1 MLVIYPAFLE
11 FQEIMI
17 ILVVAVVIFG
27 PDKIPEI
34 ARGLGQAVRKMK
46 EATED
51 IKQEI
56 LNPASELDPTKEIR
70 ETIADLDP
78 TKDIRDSF
86 SELDPTKDIQNAF
99 QSADPTHDITR
110 ALEDP
115 IKDFEQTIL
124 GEEPA
129 IANDKP
135 VTIANDAI
143 EIVKTEV
150 EIQTEQELGNGG
162 SISR

>member
-1 MLVIYPAFLE
+1 
-11 FQEIMI
+11 MI

-34 ARGLGQAVRKMK
+34 ARGLGQGVRKMK

-56 LNPASELDPTKEIR
+56 LNPAADLDPTKEIR
-70 ETIADLDP
+70 ETIKGLDP
-78 TKDIRDSF
+78 TEEIKNAFVNTDPSKDI
-86 SELDPTKDIQNAF
+86 A
-99 QSADPTHDITR
+99 R

-115 IKDFEQTIL
+115 LQDFENSIMKMDETEKTVDPTSDIKETIQL
-124 GEEPA
+124 AKTE
-129 IANDKP
+129 
-135 VTIANDAI
+135 I
-143 EIVKTEV
+143 EIASEN
-150 EIQTEQELGNGG
+150 ELGNGG

>member
-1 MLVIYPAFLE
+1 MLAIYPAFLE

-56 LNPASELDPTKEIR
+56 MNPVSDLDPTKEIR
-70 ETIADLDP
+70 NSISDLDP
-78 TKDIRDSF
+78 TK
-86 SELDPTKDIQNAF
+86 ELNSTIKGGDPINEIA
-99 QSADPTHDITR
+99 R

-115 IKDFEQTIL
+115 IKDIEKTLLEQNTNSDSTN
-124 GEEPA
+124 PA
-129 IANDKP
+129 KEVEKI
-135 VTIANDAI
+135 I
-143 EIVKTEV
+143 EVAKTE
-150 EIQTEQELGNGG
+150 TEVKAEEELGNGG

>member
-1 MLVIYPAFLE
+1 MNNLLVIYPAFLE
-11 FQEIMI
+11 FKEIMI

-34 ARGLGQAVRKMK
+34 ARGLGQGVRKMK

-56 LNPASELDPTKEIR
+56 LNPAADLDPTKEIR
-70 ETIADLDP
+70 ETIKGLDP
-78 TKDIRDSF
+78 TEEIKNAFVNTDPSKDI
-86 SELDPTKDIQNAF
+86 A
-99 QSADPTHDITR
+99 R

-115 IKDFEQTIL
+115 LQDFENSIMKMDEPEKTVDPTSDIKETIQL
-124 GEEPA
+124 AKTE
-129 IANDKP
+129 
-135 VTIANDAI
+135 I
-143 EIVKTEV
+143 EIASEN
-150 EIQTEQELGNGG
+150 ELGNGG